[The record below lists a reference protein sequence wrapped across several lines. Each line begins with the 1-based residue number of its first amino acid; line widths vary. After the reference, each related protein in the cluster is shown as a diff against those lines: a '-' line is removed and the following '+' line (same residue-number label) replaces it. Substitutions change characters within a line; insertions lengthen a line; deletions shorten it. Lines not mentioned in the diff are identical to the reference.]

1 MKGTCL
7 WFGHLALVCAVFL
20 WLTGA
25 AVAADEGQ
33 RTWTGQ
39 EAVEILE
46 HIAAGYE
53 ANRPREGQLHLS
65 GRLYWEQHAEEGR
78 EIPPEKVKEGQWV
91 DFDYYESEGKRR
103 YEEEVRLPKGKRK
116 YVLDDNEKIAVFAV
130 NTLGLYPIENEED
143 SWVTKTGILGDSQR
157 VIRSS
162 EFNNVARAMRNFGKY
177 FLGDKAEAGGTFT
190 VTEDEGV
197 YRVKY
202 MSEHYSLE
210 TVIDSRK
217 GFNLVEV
224 TSISTHP
231 RIDVRYKMEC
241 QYDQDSTGE
250 WVLARVL
257 RTGVERGV
265 AFTKEL
271 EVTEM
276 GSGDLGL
283 SDEIF
288 EVESLDIPRDVY
300 IDDYRFSP
308 PLSFKRGSV
317 PDLSNVEELVD
328 ADIDVTEV
336 ATIDGEGE
344 VGVSDHEAFVEHQQE
359 ADNGPADAAAPAA
372 ESAGYAWLV
381 ILALAAVVAVGL
393 LMVLRRRSGGGGRE

>member
-1 MKGTCL
+1 
-7 WFGHLALVCAVFL
+7 
-20 WLTGA
+20 
-25 AVAADEGQ
+25 
-33 RTWTGQ
+33 
-39 EAVEILE
+39 
-46 HIAAGYE
+46 
-53 ANRPREGQLHLS
+53 
-65 GRLYWEQHAEEGR
+65 
-78 EIPPEKVKEGQWV
+78 
-91 DFDYYESEGKRR
+91 
-103 YEEEVRLPKGKRK
+103 
-116 YVLDDNEKIAVFAV
+116 
-130 NTLGLYPIENEED
+130 
-143 SWVTKTGILGDSQR
+143 
-157 VIRSS
+157 
-162 EFNNVARAMRNFGKY
+162 
-177 FLGDKAEAGGTFT
+177 
-190 VTEDEGV
+190 
-197 YRVKY
+197 
-202 MSEHYSLE
+202 
-210 TVIDSRK
+210 
-217 GFNLVEV
+217 
-224 TSISTHP
+224 
-231 RIDVRYKMEC
+231 
-241 QYDQDSTGE
+241 
-250 WVLARVL
+250 
-257 RTGVERGV
+257 
-265 AFTKEL
+265 
-271 EVTEM
+271 VTEM